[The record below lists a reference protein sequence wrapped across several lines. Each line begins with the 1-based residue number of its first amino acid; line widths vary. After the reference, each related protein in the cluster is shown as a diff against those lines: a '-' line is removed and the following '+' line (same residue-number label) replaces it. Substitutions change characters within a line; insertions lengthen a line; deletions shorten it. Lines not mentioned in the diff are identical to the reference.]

1 MFLVYNFSNSNVKY
15 SLQRTS
21 EHIKLMG
28 QLSSVTVKS
37 LGFLMMGVT
46 PACHP
51 TTLLSSTADSDTP
64 STLCQLSSSPA
75 PQACTPQMTAVRLH
89 WQEELG

>member
-28 QLSSVTVKS
+28 QLSSVTVKFPRVS
-37 LGFLMMGVT
+37 HGGGHTCLPPHD
-46 PACHP
+46 PA
-51 TTLLSSTADSDTP
+51 
-64 STLCQLSSSPA
+64 
-75 PQACTPQMTAVRLH
+75 VIYR
-89 WQEELG
+89 

>member
-1 MFLVYNFSNSNVKY
+1 MFLVYSFSNSNVKY

-28 QLSSVTVKS
+28 QLSSVTVKFPRVS
-37 LGFLMMGVT
+37 HDGGHT
-46 PACHP
+46 ACHP

-64 STLCQLSSSPA
+64 SHLVPTVQQPL
-75 PQACTPQMTAVRLH
+75 
-89 WQEELG
+89 